1 MGDENMSIVDDAKTL
16 IASGKIQDVD
26 PDLLLDAVGA
36 IRGNPLA
43 VAKIIVTLAKT
54 PFFLRDK
61 ILWSK
66 LELYLNGVFI
76 TDDDRSKLR
85 AKLTENDASNE
96 NSKRLLECID
106 RAETNQ
112 KIQYLINAT
121 RCFLTDF
128 IDRTTFFR
136 ICRTIAGTIDEDLLF
151 VRDNITKKQNFEYSS
166 TIQGLF
172 VSGLVTFSSI
182 GGEATQYAFTPLAE
196 DVDRFAI
203 SYDNVARYP
212 NPVGHR
218 MISSPNAE
226 IPTITDNEIQEM
238 FDDVFGEKQAPV
250 ISVEMPMGE
259 F

>member
-1 MGDENMSIVDDAKTL
+1 MSIIDDAKAL
-16 IASGKIQDVD
+16 IANGKIQDID
-26 PDLLLDAVGA
+26 SDLLFDAVEA
-36 IRGNPLA
+36 ICGSPLA
-43 VAKIIVTLAKT
+43 VAKIIFALAKT

-76 TDDDRSKLR
+76 SDGDRAKLR
-85 AKLTENDASNE
+85 AALTENGSSDE
-96 NSKRLLECID
+96 NAKRLLECID

-121 RCFLTDF
+121 RCFLVDF

-136 ICRTIAGTIDEDLLF
+136 ICRTITGTIDEDLLF
-151 VRDNITKKQNFEYSS
+151 VRNHITENQNFEYNS

-172 VSGLVTFSSI
+172 VSGLVTFCSI
-182 GGEATQYAFTPLAE
+182 GGETTQYTFTPLAE

-203 SYDNVARYP
+203 SYGDVERYP
-212 NPVGHR
+212 NPTENR

-226 IPTITDNEIQEM
+226 IPTATDDEVQEM
-238 FDDVFGEKQAPV
+238 LNGVFGEKRTP
-250 ISVEMPMGE
+250 IINVEIPIGK